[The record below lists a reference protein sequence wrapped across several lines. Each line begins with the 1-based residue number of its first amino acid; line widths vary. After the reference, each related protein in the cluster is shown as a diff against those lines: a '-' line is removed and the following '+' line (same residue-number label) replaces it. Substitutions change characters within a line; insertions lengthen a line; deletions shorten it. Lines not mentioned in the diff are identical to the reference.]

1 MPPSP
6 GKGHTGPHR
15 GQWRGNALHFTKRAV
30 LPHGFSWSIG
40 YWFAQFCVQ
49 AIDTWAPLVL
59 CLALDDPVR
68 QVLAFTQFPGQ
79 CVHFTAAIGAVQLHC
94 CLEQAP
100 DIIQGLE
107 AAGVYRQV
115 FFLHHMIH
123 LFGLGCL
130 GNCDFFLTDQ
140 VQPPLC
146 VWYWKSPCRS
156 NLCRQPFDMEL
167 HPQLFHRA

>member
-1 MPPSP
+1 MAGECAPLHKKSRAAARLLMEHRLLVCSVLCA
-6 GKGHTGPHR
+6 GHRHLG
-15 GQWRGNALHFTKRAV
+15 
-30 LPHGFSWSIG
+30 
-40 YWFAQFCVQ
+40 
-49 AIDTWAPLVL
+49 PLVL

-115 FFLHHMIH
+115 IS
-123 LFGLGCL
+123 GSAAWV
-130 GNCDFFLTDQ
+130 TAI
-140 VQPPLC
+140 
-146 VWYWKSPCRS
+146 SS
-156 NLCRQPFDMEL
+156 
-167 HPQLFHRA
+167 